1 MEKILCPNLKK
12 KFMPHRADDALG
24 SDQELS
30 DFEIAPASESNGI
43 TMDLSASDTDFDQEE
58 AIIQKSQ
65 IAANRKGKKSGGF
78 QSMGKMLWS
87 NA

>member
-1 MEKILCPNLKK
+1 
-12 KFMPHRADDALG
+12 MPHKPDDALG

-30 DFEIAPASESNGI
+30 DFEIAPASEQNGVI
-43 TMDLSASDTDFDQEE
+43 MDLSASDTDFDQEE
-58 AIIQKSQ
+58 SIIQKSQ

-78 QSMGKMLWS
+78 QSMGMILFS